1 MNYTKRFDQI
11 VAKIKEHQE
20 MWNGEIITLYPDRL
34 DIFNQ
39 EWVKELSLLTDE
51 QLWQVD
57 CFQNTE
63 FLNEGSFKTWLNEL
77 NELCELPKYEYGELE
92 KLPDFAFNKVKG
104 KKRHEILVLAKL
116 LKQVQAENDFS
127 HLVDIGGGVGHLSRV
142 MAHYKSI
149 ECISLDI
156 NKDFQTIGEKRL
168 HKYTKPEDH
177 KNVTFITHDFTYDLK
192 EEQTRD
198 IFTDKSF
205 SLGLH
210 TCGPLA
216 LKHIDVAT
224 VNKTLGFINFGCCY
238 NKLNPQTDCNIS
250 QYSKNHGLTLTDY
263 AFTLA
268 CRGHS
273 SMDYNAFKLKRRVKD
288 FRYAIHIFFYKY
300 FGIKEVVAVGDSEP
314 REYWGKFSDYLI
326 GKCEKLGMKNEY
338 SAQFIDD
345 FFEDAKMQE
354 YLKELFLC
362 NVIRWQYGRSLEL
375 YLLIDRCLYL
385 QERGFSPL
393 LLEFFD
399 PSLSPRNIGI
409 LLTRHS

>member
-11 VAKIKEHQE
+11 VEKIKAHQE
-20 MWNGEIITLYPDRL
+20 MWNGEIITLYPDNL
-34 DIFNQ
+34 GIFNRQ
-39 EWVKELSLLTDE
+39 WIEQLSNLTDE
-51 QLWQVD
+51 ELWKVD
-57 CFQNTE
+57 CFQSSSP
-63 FLNEGSFKTWLNEL
+63 LPEGELKNWLDQL
-77 NELCELPKYEYGELE
+77 NELCVLPQYEYGELE
-92 KLPDFAFNKVKG
+92 SLPDFAFNKVKG

-116 LKQVQAENDFS
+116 LKEIQGDNNFS

-156 NKDFQTIGEKRL
+156 NKEFQTIGEKRL
-168 HKYTKPEDH
+168 HKYTKPAEH
-177 KNVTFITHDFTYDLK
+177 KNVTFITHDFTHDLK
-192 EEQTRD
+192 EDQTRE

-224 VNKTLGFINFGCCY
+224 VNKTLGLINFGCCY

-250 QYSKNHGLTLTDY
+250 QYAKAHGLHLTDY

-273 SMDYNAFKLKRRVKD
+273 SMDFNAFKLKRRVKD

-300 FGIKEVVAVGDSEP
+300 LGYKEVVAVGDSDP
-314 REYWGKFSDYLI
+314 KEYWGKFSSYVLA
-326 GKCEKLGMKNEY
+326 KLAKLGIDH
-338 SAQFIDD
+338 SFTAGFIDE
-345 FFEDAKMQE
+345 FFENKPMQE
-354 YLKELFLC
+354 YLRELFLC

-385 QERGFSPL
+385 EEKGFSPS